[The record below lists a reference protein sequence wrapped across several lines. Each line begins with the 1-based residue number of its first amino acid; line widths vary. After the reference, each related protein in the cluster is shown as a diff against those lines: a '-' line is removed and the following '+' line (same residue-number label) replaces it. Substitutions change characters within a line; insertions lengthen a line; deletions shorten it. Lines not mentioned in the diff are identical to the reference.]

1 MLTQHLGDLL
11 HRLDSRATCSS
22 TPLAK
27 ELRRPCRRGIDPEP
41 IEVLSHQIR
50 LHRLKIVLEQFP
62 KLDCLLRSQIAMP
75 LQNAP

>member
-1 MLTQHLGDLL
+1 MLTQHLSDLL

-22 TPLAK
+22 TPLAN
-27 ELRRPCRRGIDPEP
+27 ELRRPCRRGIDPDP